1 MIEPRPALPKAVLF
15 DMDGTLT
22 EPMLDFPRIKAE
34 MGIGNRPILEALAE
48 LDGAARGSAMA
59 VLCRHEA
66 HAAANSSLNPG
77 CRELLHW
84 LSDRRVRTAL
94 ITRNSRQSAQM
105 VVARHGLLID
115 VLVTREDGPFKPD
128 PRPLHLA
135 CSKLAVNPTS
145 VWMVGDGQY
154 DVEAGTAAGIKT
166 VWISHGRPRPFAA
179 LPWREIR
186 DLLELLRL
194 LEATAAASPPDA
206 NTPLPGPGEL

>member
-1 MIEPRPALPKAVLF
+1 MTESRLDLPAAVLF

-48 LDGAARGSAMA
+48 LESAAREAAMA

-66 HAAANSSLNPG
+66 HAADNSVLNPG

-84 LSDRRVRTAL
+84 LSNREIRTAL
-94 ITRNSRQSAQM
+94 ITRNSRQSAQA
-105 VVARHGLLID
+105 VVARHRLEMD
-115 VLVTREDGPFKPD
+115 VLVTREDGAFKPD

-145 VWMVGDGQY
+145 AWMVGDGQY
-154 DVEAGTAAGIKT
+154 DVEAGIAAGIKT

-179 LPWREIR
+179 VPWRDVR
-186 DLLELLRL
+186 DLIELRRL
-194 LEATAAASPPDA
+194 LEAAAGASRRDA
-206 NTPLPGPGEL
+206 NTLSPDPGAA

>member
-1 MIEPRPALPKAVLF
+1 MPKALLF

-48 LDGAARGSAMA
+48 LESAAREAAMA

-77 CRELLHW
+77 CHELLRW
-84 LSDRRVRTAL
+84 LSDRSVRTAL

-105 VVARHGLLID
+105 VVARHGLVMD
-115 VLVTREDGPFKPD
+115 VLVTREDGAFKPD
-128 PRPLHLA
+128 PRPLRFA
-135 CSKLAVNPTS
+135 CSKLAVSPTS

-179 LPWREIR
+179 LPWHEVQ
-186 DLLELLRL
+186 DLPELRRL
-194 LEATAAASPPDA
+194 LEAAVGASPPDA
-206 NTPLPGPGEL
+206 NIPLPGRGAV